1 MDRQGIKFNT
11 RIMTRFKYFCLK
23 TLVLYTQGST
33 AAAPK
38 SGRTRE
44 SPEKL
49 KSPRPG
55 LVPNHVNQNV
65 WGWEVGIKPIFCKD
79 PRWFKHGQIWGLTR
93 NMDFSAQCLFLKLLL
108 SFLMGQSIPFLR
120 RCSDKRWNTCLARRP
135 SRCYSFLI
143 LMLISSFPKIMEY
156 ISFRHCWF

>member
-49 KSPRPG
+49 KSPCPG

-120 RCSDKRWNTCLARRP
+120 RCSDKRWNTCLV
-135 SRCYSFLI
+135 
-143 LMLISSFPKIMEY
+143 KI
-156 ISFRHCWF
+156 